1 MTIPIK
7 IKKIHFLALFFIV
20 VGVLYVVRLIHPEY
34 ATPETLQNEAALFA
48 QNNSEMQQTEDSLMA
63 NATETLTNADAEA
76 EDEEETPNTNDERP
90 NEMSITPEEND
101 RILRHSKTVD
111 ALFQAKRAEVKL
123 VDHRGRPVKNKI
135 KGVSS
140 YVRVFNDLNDVQI
153 ATASRVG
160 IARIANRDEA
170 MLRKDSLVFIGN
182 SPYYDVKKLTHSI
195 PYLVPRAAICLEEIA
210 RAFMDSCVA
219 KGLPMHKVVLTSV
232 LRTESDVA
240 KLRRVNVNASQN
252 SCHQHG
258 TTFDI
263 SYNHFKMVQNP
274 YTAPQREIP
283 ATKLKQI
290 LAEVL
295 EDQRDMGTCFVK
307 YEYRRSA
314 CFHITAR

>member
-1 MTIPIK
+1 MPLPIK
-7 IKKIHFLALFFIV
+7 FKKIHFLALFFTI
-20 VGVLYVVRLIHPEY
+20 VGVLFVVRLVNPELT
-34 ATPETLQNEAALFA
+34 AVTSEEVDTEILAL
-48 QNNSEMQQTEDSLMA
+48 
-63 NATETLTNADAEA
+63 ADAELV
-76 EDEEETPNTNDERP
+76 EPVDSLTVSNEEEVGDEEGSAVATDSLQVAQPADPAET
-90 NEMSITPEEND
+90 D
-101 RILRHSKTVD
+101 RILRHSKKVD
-111 ALFQAKRAEVKL
+111 ALYRQARAEVKL
-123 VDHRGRPVKNKI
+123 VDFRGRPIKNKI

-160 IARIANRDEA
+160 IDRIADREA
-170 MLRKDSLVFIGN
+170 AAQSKDSLVFVGDN
-182 SPYYDVKKLTHSI
+182 PYYDVKKLTHSI

-210 RAFMDSCVA
+210 RAFMDSCVV

-232 LRTESDVA
+232 LRTEKDVK
-240 KLRRVNVNASQN
+240 KLRRVNANASQN

-263 SYNHFKMVQNP
+263 SYNHFTMVQDPNS
-274 YTAPQREIP
+274 APKQPVPMNR
-283 ATKLKQI
+283 LKQI

-295 EDQRDMGTCFVK
+295 EDQRNLGTCYVK

>member
-1 MTIPIK
+1 MPLPIK
-7 IKKIHFLALFFIV
+7 FKKIHFLALFFTI
-20 VGVLYVVRLIHPEY
+20 VGVLFVVRLVNPELT
-34 ATPETLQNEAALFA
+34 AVTSEEVDTEILAL
-48 QNNSEMQQTEDSLMA
+48 
-63 NATETLTNADAEA
+63 ADAELV
-76 EDEEETPNTNDERP
+76 EPVDSLTVSNEEEVGDEEGSAVVTDSLQVAQPADPAET
-90 NEMSITPEEND
+90 D
-101 RILRHSKTVD
+101 RILRHSKKVD
-111 ALFQAKRAEVKL
+111 ALYRQARAEVKL
-123 VDHRGRPVKNKI
+123 VDFRGRPIKNKI

-160 IARIANRDEA
+160 IDRIADREA
-170 MLRKDSLVFIGN
+170 AAQSKDSLVFVGDN
-182 SPYYDVKKLTHSI
+182 PYYDVKKLTHSI

-210 RAFMDSCVA
+210 RAFMDSCVV

-232 LRTESDVA
+232 LRTEKDVK
-240 KLRRVNVNASQN
+240 KLRRVNANASQN

-263 SYNHFKMVQNP
+263 SYNHFTMVQDPNS
-274 YTAPQREIP
+274 APKQPVPMSR
-283 ATKLKQI
+283 LKQI

-295 EDQRDMGTCFVK
+295 EDQRNMGTCYVK

>member
-1 MTIPIK
+1 MPLPIK
-7 IKKIHFLALFFIV
+7 FKKIHFLALFFTI
-20 VGVLYVVRLIHPEY
+20 VGVLFVVRLVNPELT
-34 ATPETLQNEAALFA
+34 AVTSEEVDTEILAL
-48 QNNSEMQQTEDSLMA
+48 
-63 NATETLTNADAEA
+63 ADAELV
-76 EDEEETPNTNDERP
+76 EPVDSLTVSNEEEVGDEEGSAVATDSLQVAQPADPAET
-90 NEMSITPEEND
+90 D
-101 RILRHSKTVD
+101 RILRHSKKVD
-111 ALFQAKRAEVKL
+111 ALYRQARAEVKL
-123 VDHRGRPVKNKI
+123 VDFRGRPIKNKI

-160 IARIANRDEA
+160 IDRIADREA
-170 MLRKDSLVFIGN
+170 AAQSKDSLVFVGDN
-182 SPYYDVKKLTHSI
+182 PYYDVKKLTHSI

-210 RAFMDSCVA
+210 RAFMDSCVV

-232 LRTESDVA
+232 LRTEKDVK
-240 KLRRVNVNASQN
+240 KLRRVNANASQN

-263 SYNHFKMVQNP
+263 SYNHFTMVQDPNS
-274 YTAPQREIP
+274 APKQPVPISR
-283 ATKLKQI
+283 LKQI

-295 EDQRDMGTCFVK
+295 EDQRNMGTCYVK

>member
-1 MTIPIK
+1 MPNPIK
-7 IKKIHFLALFFIV
+7 FKKIHFLALFFTIV
-20 VGVLYVVRLIHPEY
+20 GALFVVRLVHPEFTTV
-34 ATPETLQNEAALFA
+34 AHEE
-48 QNNSEMQQTEDSLMA
+48 
-63 NATETLTNADAEA
+63 ADAEFLALTDA
-76 EDEEETPNTNDERP
+76 EFVVPNDSLAVNEGELSEEVGDEEGTTNAVDTLQATLPNDPAET
-90 NEMSITPEEND
+90 D
-101 RILRHSKTVD
+101 RILRHSKKVD
-111 ALFQAKRAEVKL
+111 ALFQQPRAEVKL
-123 VDHRGRPVKNKI
+123 IDFRGRPIKNKV

-160 IARIANRDEA
+160 IDRIADRDA
-170 MLRKDSLVFIGN
+170 AAQCKDSLVFVGDN
-182 SPYYDVKKLTHSI
+182 PYYDIKKLTHSI

-210 RAFMDSCVA
+210 RAFMDSCVV

-232 LRTESDVA
+232 LRTEKDVK

-263 SYNHFKMVQNP
+263 SYNHFTMVQDHNS
-274 YTAPQREIP
+274 APKQPVPMSR
-283 ATKLKQI
+283 LKQI

-295 EDQRDMGTCFVK
+295 EDQRDMGTCYVK

-314 CFHITAR
+314 SFHITAR

>member
-1 MTIPIK
+1 MPLPIK
-7 IKKIHFLALFFIV
+7 FKKIHFLALFFAI
-20 VGVLYVVRLIHPEY
+20 VGVLFVVRLVNPEL
-34 ATPETLQNEAALFA
+34 AAVASHEVDSELLTLAD
-48 QNNSEMQQTEDSLMA
+48 TELLESGDSLAIINEGMI
-63 NATETLTNADAEA
+63 EEMG
-76 EDEEETPNTNDERP
+76 DEEGSAVATDSLQATQPAD
-90 NEMSITPEEND
+90 PEETN
-101 RILRHSKTVD
+101 RVLRHSKKVD
-111 ALFQAKRAEVKL
+111 AIFQQPRTEVKL
-123 VDHRGRPVKNKI
+123 IDFRGRPIKNKI

-160 IARIANRDEA
+160 IDRIADREA
-170 MLRKDSLVFIGN
+170 AAQCKDSLVFVGDN
-182 SPYYDVKKLTHSI
+182 PYYDIKDLTHSI

-210 RAFMDSCVA
+210 RAFMDSCVV

-232 LRTESDVA
+232 LRTEKDV
-240 KLRRVNVNASQN
+240 KRLRRVNVNASQN

-263 SYNHFKMVQNP
+263 SYNHFTMVQDPNS
-274 YTAPQREIP
+274 APSTPVPTSR
-283 ATKLKQI
+283 LKQI

-295 EDQRDMGTCFVK
+295 EDQRDMGTCYVK

>member
-1 MTIPIK
+1 MPLPIK
-7 IKKIHFLALFFIV
+7 FKKIHFLALFFTIV
-20 VGVLYVVRLIHPEY
+20 GILFVVRLVLPEHTAVY
-34 ATPETLQNEAALFA
+34 TETSDVQLLAQGDITLENDTISSVAEELSDEIGDEETATST
-48 QNNSEMQQTEDSLMA
+48 TDSLSVIDF
-63 NATETLTNADAEA
+63 NN
-76 EDEEETPNTNDERP
+76 
-90 NEMSITPEEND
+90 PEEVN
-101 RILRHSKTVD
+101 RILAHSKKVD
-111 ALFQAKRAEVKL
+111 AIYQQPRAKIKL
-123 VDHRGRPVKNKI
+123 VDFRGRPVKNKI
-135 KGVSS
+135 KGTSS
-140 YVRVFNDLNDVQI
+140 YVRLFNDLNDVQI

-160 IARIANRDEA
+160 INRIADREA
-170 MLRKDSLVFIGN
+170 AAQSKDSLVYVGDN
-182 SPYYDVKKLTHSI
+182 PYYDVKKLTHSI

-295 EDQRDMGTCFVK
+295 EDQRNMGTCFVK